1 MNVIGFKEAKCKN
14 CYKCV
19 RSCQVKA
26 ITIQNEQAQI
36 MSERCILCGQCLS
49 ICPQNAK
56 SIISDINKVKNFIQ
70 SGTKTIVSV
79 APSYAGVLDLE
90 SRGQLVSALMKL
102 GFFQVRE
109 TAEGAVYVTDEYN
122 RMIEEGK
129 MDNIISTCCPSV
141 NDLIEIHFPELT
153 QYMAPV
159 VSPMIAHGKMIK
171 SLYGQDTKV
180 VFLGPCIAKKR
191 EAENDPRTKGI
202 VDAVLNFSELEKW
215 MAEEGI
221 NPAEMDYTE
230 FHNSNPRV
238 NRLYPV
244 GNGIITSIMS
254 TEKKQDNYRKLAV
267 DGINK
272 GIELLKSIEKGEIHN
287 AFIEMNICEGG
298 CVKGSALDKTEEYPS
313 PFKIR
318 LDMEENI
325 PQEKAHKEDFRENMS
340 YSLGKVFLN
349 RVPKEIIPSQE
360 EISKALSKIGKTE
373 KAHELNCGACGYA
386 TCREK
391 AIAVCQG
398 KAELTMCIPY
408 MHEKA
413 QSMSNVVMDTTPN
426 VIVLVDE
433 DMKIVEFSKRAETVF
448 GKTKKEAVG
457 MYLFELI
464 DHRDF
469 EEVLNTQGRI
479 MGKKVTYPEFNIS
492 TLQSIV
498 YVREI
503 NGVLGIF
510 QDISSEEEKSKQAY
524 KMKMD
529 TIEMAQRVI
538 DKQMKVAQ
546 EIAGLLGETTAE
558 TKVTLT
564 KLRDTIINDGEFR
577 V

>member
-1 MNVIGFKEAKCKN
+1 CD
-14 CYKCV
+14 
-19 RSCQVKA
+19 VKA
-26 ITIQNEQAQI
+26 IAVKNEQAQI
-36 MSERCILCGQCLS
+36 INELCILCGHCLS
-49 ICPQNAK
+49 ACPQNAK
-56 SIISDINKVKNFIQ
+56 SIISDLDKVKNFIQ
-70 SGTKTIVSV
+70 SGVKTVISV
-79 APSYAGVLDLE
+79 APSYAGVLE
-90 SRGQLVSALMKL
+90 FEKRGQIVTGLLKL
-102 GFFQVRE
+102 GFSQVRE
-109 TAEGAVYVTDEYN
+109 TSEGAAYVTDAYKKL
-122 RMIEEGK
+122 IEKGT

-141 NDLIEIHFPELT
+141 NDLIEIYYPESVP
-153 QYMAPV
+153 YMAPV

-171 SLYGQDTKV
+171 DLYGQNTKV

-191 EAENDPRTKGI
+191 EAENDPRTNGI
-202 VDAVLNFSELEKW
+202 VDAVLNFSEVKKW
-215 MAEEGI
+215 MKEENI
-221 NPAEMDYTE
+221 NLSQLECTE

-244 GNGIITSIMS
+244 GDGVITSIIS
-254 TEKKQDNYRKLAV
+254 SERSADKYRKIAV
-267 DGINK
+267 DGTK
-272 GIELLKSIEKGEIHN
+272 SCMELLDSMKKGEIHN

-298 CVKGSALDKTEEYPS
+298 CVRGPALDKQEEYPS
-313 PFKIR
+313 TFKIK
-318 LDMEENI
+318 LDMEEAI
-325 PQEKAHKEDFRENMS
+325 PKEEVRGEEYKPLERIS
-340 YSLGKVFLN
+340 IGKVFCD
-349 RVPKEIIPSQE
+349 RSVKEIIPSEQRIRE
-360 EISKALSKIGKTE
+360 TLSKIGKTE

-413 QSMSNVVMDTTPN
+413 QSMSNIVLDTTPN
-426 VIVLVDE
+426 VILLVDAE
-433 DMKIVEFSKRAETVF
+433 MRIIEFSRGAEKVF
-448 GKTKKEAVG
+448 GKSKTEAIG
-457 MYLFELI
+457 MYLFEFI

-469 EEVLNTQGRI
+469 EEVLTSQGKI
-479 MGKKVTYPEFNIS
+479 MGKRVTYSEYDIT

-510 QDISSEEEKSKQAY
+510 QDISSEAEKSKQAY

-538 DKQMKVAQ
+538 DKQMMVAQ

-564 KLRDTIINDGEFR
+564 KLRDTIINDGE
-577 V
+577 